1 MKRGLVALTG
11 LALAGCSEAPSCP
24 SADPFPLPPL
34 TGRVVDNAGLL
45 TPARKDKLS
54 VALADTERLTR
65 HQFVVVTVPSL
76 HGRAIEDVGLM
87 LGKCWGIGRKD
98 HDDGVLLIVAP
109 TERKVRIEVG
119 YGLERTLT
127 DSEAKAIIDQ
137 QILPSFKR
145 RELAA
150 GIFRG
155 SAAIIRE
162 IDDLGATP

>member
-1 MKRGLVALTG
+1 MSA
-11 LALAGCSEAPSCP
+11 ALAE
-24 SADPFPLPPL
+24 
-34 TGRVVDNAGLL
+34 
-45 TPARKDKLS
+45 
-54 VALADTERLTR
+54 TERLTR

-76 HGRAIEDVGLM
+76 HGRSIDDVGLM
-87 LGKCWGIGRKD
+87 LGRCWGIGRKD

-127 DSEAKAIIDQ
+127 NSEATAIIAQ
-137 QILPSFKR
+137 QIVPSFKR
-145 RELAA
+145 GELAA

>member
-11 LALAGCSEAPSCP
+11 LALTGCSEAPSCP
-24 SADPFPLPPL
+24 SADPFPLPTL

-45 TPARKDKLS
+45 PPARQDKLS
-54 VALADTERLTR
+54 AALADVERLTR

-76 HGRAIEDVGLM
+76 HGRSIDDVGLM

-98 HDDGVLLIVAP
+98 HDDGVLLVVAP

-127 DSEAKAIIDQ
+127 NSEAKAIIDQ
-137 QILPSFKR
+137 HILPSFR
-145 RELAA
+145 RGALAA

>member
-1 MKRGLVALTG
+1 MKRGLVTLTG
-11 LALAGCSEAPSCP
+11 LALAECSEASSCP
-24 SADPFPLPPL
+24 SPDPFPLPPL
-34 TGRVVDNAGLL
+34 TGRVADNARLL
-45 TPARKDKLS
+45 TPARQDKLS
-54 VALADTERLTR
+54 GALADTERLTR

-76 HGRAIEDVGLM
+76 HGKSIDDVGLM

-98 HDDGVLLIVAP
+98 HDDGVLLVVAP
-109 TERKVRIEVG
+109 KERKVRIEVG

-127 DSEAKAIIDQ
+127 NSEAKAIIDQ
-137 QILPSFKR
+137 HILPSFKR
-145 RELAA
+145 GKLAA

>member
-11 LALAGCSEAPSCP
+11 LALAGCSEARSCP
-24 SADPFPLPPL
+24 SSDPLPLPPL
-34 TGRVVDNAGLL
+34 TGRVVENAGLL
-45 TPARKDKLS
+45 TPARLEKLS

-76 HGRAIEDVGLM
+76 HGRSIEDVGLL
-87 LGKCWGIGRKD
+87 LGKCWGIGRKH
-98 HDDGVLLIVAP
+98 HDDGVLLVVAP

-119 YGLERTLT
+119 YGLESTLT
-127 DSEAKAIIDQ
+127 NSEAKAIIDQ

-145 RELAA
+145 GAMAA

>member
-1 MKRGLVALTG
+1 MKRGLVALMG

-24 SADPFPLPPL
+24 SADPFPLLRL

-54 VALADTERLTR
+54 VALAETERLTR

-76 HGRAIEDVGLM
+76 HGRSIDDVGLM
-87 LGKCWGIGRKD
+87 LGRCWGIGRKD
-98 HDDGVLLIVAP
+98 YDDGVLLIVAP

-127 DSEAKAIIDQ
+127 NSEAKAIIAQ

-145 RELAA
+145 GELAA

-155 SAAIIRE
+155 SAAINRE